1 MEMTIIDWVMIAC
14 ILLSVAFAAKTGLI
28 VEVFSLAG
36 LLFGL
41 LLASWDYQQLVP
53 WFGRW
58 VHSTPLAE
66 AFSFIAI
73 AVVVMIAAAVAGNVV
88 RWSVRSVGLGWAD
101 RIAGAAFG
109 LVKGC
114 ALVTI
119 AVMTMAAFWP
129 NSTWLRQSYL
139 APGFLSL
146 AHSAASVAPADLE
159 HRIRKGVV
167 ELRRDQPNWLKPTA

>member
-1 MEMTIIDWVMIAC
+1 MTVVDWVMIAC
-14 ILLSVAFAAKTGLI
+14 ILLSVLFAAKTGLI

-36 LLFGL
+36 LIAGL
-41 LLASWDYQQLVP
+41 LLASWDYQRLSP
-53 WFGRW
+53 WVGQW
-58 VHSTPLAE
+58 VHATPLAE
-66 AFSFIAI
+66 ALSFICI
-73 AVVVMIAAAVAGNVV
+73 AVVIMLAAAAAGNLV

-101 RIAGAAFG
+101 RMAGAAFG

-129 NSTWLRQSYL
+129 NSAWLRESYL

-146 AHSAASVAPADLE
+146 AHSAAVVAPADLE

-167 ELRRDQPNWLKPTA
+167 ELRKDQPNWLKPAA

>member
-1 MEMTIIDWVMIAC
+1 MTLVDWIMIAC
-14 ILLSVAFAAKTGLI
+14 VVLSIAFAAKEGLI

-36 LLFGL
+36 LIAGL
-41 LLASWDYQQLVP
+41 LLASWDYQGLVP
-53 WFGRW
+53 WIGRW

-66 AFSFIAI
+66 ALAFILIAI
-73 AVVVMIAAAVAGNVV
+73 GVMLAAAIAGKLV

-101 RIAGAAFG
+101 RMAGAAFG

-114 ALVTI
+114 ALVTLG
-119 AVMTMAAFWP
+119 VMTMAAFWP

-146 AHSAASVAPADLE
+146 AHSAAGVAPADLE
-159 HRIRKGVV
+159 HRIRRGVV
-167 ELRRDQPNWLKPTA
+167 ELRRDQPNWLRPTA

>member
-1 MEMTIIDWVMIAC
+1 MTIIDWIMIAC
-14 ILLSVAFAAKTGLI
+14 ILLSVVLAAKSGLI

-36 LLFGL
+36 LIAGL
-41 LLASWDYQQLVP
+41 MVASWDYQRVLP
-53 WFGRW
+53 WFSGW
-58 VHSTPLAE
+58 VHSAPLAE
-66 AFSFIAI
+66 AFAFIAVAL
-73 AVVVMIAAAVAGNVV
+73 AVMLAAAIAGHLV

-101 RIAGAAFG
+101 RIGGAAFG

-114 ALVTI
+114 ALVTV

-129 NSTWLRQSYL
+129 NSTWLRESYL

-146 AHSAASVAPADLE
+146 AHSAAAVAPADLE
-159 HRIRKGVV
+159 VRIRRGVS